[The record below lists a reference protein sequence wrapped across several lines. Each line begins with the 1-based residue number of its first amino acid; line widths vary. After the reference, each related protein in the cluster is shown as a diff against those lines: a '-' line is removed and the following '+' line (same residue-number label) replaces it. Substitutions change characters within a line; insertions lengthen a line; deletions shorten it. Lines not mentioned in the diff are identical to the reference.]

1 MRKANIQSDKVI
13 FNPVKLM
20 IKEKGSGRFLYKL
33 RKIILGSKEHN
44 GLLNLAVN
52 YIILGGIGF
61 LFIYPI
67 IYMIVNSV
75 MSPEDLVNPATT
87 WIPIHIYFGNFTKA
101 FKTLNFWESFKNSIV
116 MSLIPALLQLCASAV
131 IGYGLARF
139 DFPLKRFWMV
149 LIVSTYII
157 PSQVTMIPR
166 YVLFSKYKLIN
177 TPWASF
183 LPDVF
188 GQGIKG
194 AIFILIFYQF
204 FNSYP
209 RSLDEAAQIDG
220 ARKINIFLRIAIP
233 MAKPAIVVSI
243 LFSFVWYWNE
253 TTQSGLLFGTVI
265 KTLPMKLGS
274 FAESYKSLYNSGAS
288 DTVNALNEAVSL
300 AGTFLSILPLMVMYL
315 ILQKQFVESIE
326 RTGITGE

>member
-1 MRKANIQSDKVI
+1 MRKEKNQSDKVI
-13 FNPVKLM
+13 FHPVKM
-20 IKEKGSGRFLYKL
+20 IKETGSDRFLPKL
-33 RKIILGSKEHN
+33 RKILLGSKEHN
-44 GLLNLAVN
+44 GLVKLAVN
-52 YIILGGIGF
+52 YIILAGIGF
-61 LFIYPI
+61 LFTYPI

-87 WIPIHIYFGNFTKA
+87 WIPTQIYFGNFTKA
-101 FKTLNFWESFKNSIV
+101 FKTLNFWVSFRNSII
-116 MSLIPALLQLCASAV
+116 MSLVPALLQLCSSAT
-131 IGYGLARF
+131 IGYGLARY
-139 DFPLKRFWMV
+139 DFPLKRLWMI
-149 LIVSTYII
+149 LIVSTYVI
-157 PSQVTMIPR
+157 PSQITMIPR

-183 LPDVF
+183 LPAVF

-220 ARKINIFLRIAIP
+220 AKKFKIFLRIAIP
-233 MAKPAIVVSI
+233 MAKPAIVVST

-288 DTVNALNEAVSL
+288 DTVNVLNEAVSM
-300 AGTFLSILPLMVMYL
+300 AGTFLSILPLMLLYL
-315 ILQKQFVESIE
+315 ILQRQFVESIE

>member
-1 MRKANIQSDKVI
+1 
-13 FNPVKLM
+13 
-20 IKEKGSGRFLYKL
+20 
-33 RKIILGSKEHN
+33 
-44 GLLNLAVN
+44 
-52 YIILGGIGF
+52 
-61 LFIYPI
+61 
-67 IYMIVNSV
+67 
-75 MSPEDLVNPATT
+75 
-87 WIPIHIYFGNFTKA
+87 
-101 FKTLNFWESFKNSIV
+101 
-116 MSLIPALLQLCASAV
+116 
-131 IGYGLARF
+131 
-139 DFPLKRFWMV
+139 
-149 LIVSTYII
+149 
-157 PSQVTMIPR
+157 MIPR

-183 LPDVF
+183 LPAVF
-188 GQGIKG
+188 GQGVKG

-209 RSLDEAAQIDG
+209 KSLDEAAQIDG
-220 ARKINIFLRIAIP
+220 ARKLKVFLRIAIP

-253 TTQSGLLFGTVI
+253 TSQSGLFFGTVI

-274 FAESYKSLYNSGAS
+274 FAESYKSLYNAGTA

-300 AGTFLSILPLMVMYL
+300 AGTFLSVLPMIIMYL